1 MSVDGHERNAGT
13 DTTPARARK
22 GNTEALL
29 ASIFG
34 SPLPSEEAAMWALMS
49 PAQRDSAV
57 QRLRTLLKFDR
68 PETAPPVER
77 AAADAGLSL
86 NRWYEMHRQWR
97 EHRSLAVL
105 GTSAAL
111 PRSRKLWYHDDLQRL
126 VVGVVDRDPA
136 GSVRKLALAL
146 GEALGEALG
155 VPPDKRP
162 SYNTLRRFAEIET
175 RRRAR
180 EGAPGNEILFDCLA
194 CELPHSSAVFVAF
207 LVLDKGSHAVLGAA
221 LGDARHSRDGYAS
234 AARDALSRL
243 ARAPLAKV
251 PWTEKTERSQLVFGP
266 DDVSWN
272 GIATTLARAGLAGH
286 LQPAGSKRR
295 FGMYV
300 RRILGERMGRVKFV
314 PGRTLDDE
322 AGAPTT
328 LDAAAR
334 LAVEV
339 DVHNSGLPVATK
351 ATEPYAPPPE
361 LLAILRAL
369 AGSTAP
375 I

>member
-1 MSVDGHERNAGT
+1 MSVDGHERTAGPNT
-13 DTTPARARK
+13 SRSLPRK
-22 GNTEALL
+22 DDADALL
-29 ASIFG
+29 ADTFG

-49 PAQRDSAV
+49 PAQRGSAL
-57 QRLRTLLKFDR
+57 QRLKTLLKFDR

-111 PRSRKLWYHDDLQRL
+111 PRSRKLSYHDDLQRL
-126 VVGVVDRDPA
+126 VVGVVDRNPA
-136 GSVRKLALAL
+136 GSVRQLALAL
-146 GEALGEALG
+146 GEVLGDELG

-162 SYNTLRRFAEIET
+162 SYNTLRKFAEIET

-221 LGDARHSRDGYAS
+221 LGDARHSRDGYGS

-243 ARAPLAKV
+243 ARSPLAELT
-251 PWTEKTERSQLVFGP
+251 WTEKTERSQLVFGP
-266 DDVSWN
+266 DDASWS
-272 GIATTLARAGLAGH
+272 GIATALARAGLAGH

-300 RRILGERMGRVKFV
+300 RRLLGYRMGRVKFV
-314 PGRTLDDE
+314 PGRTLDEE
-322 AGAPTT
+322 AGAPISP
-328 LDAAAR
+328 DDAAR

-339 DVHNSGLPVATK
+339 DVHNSGLPATMK
-351 ATEPYAPPPE
+351 ATEPYARPRE
-361 LLAILRAL
+361 LLAILRML
-369 AGSTAP
+369 AESTAP

>member
-1 MSVDGHERNAGT
+1 
-13 DTTPARARK
+13 
-22 GNTEALL
+22 
-29 ASIFG
+29 
-34 SPLPSEEAAMWALMS
+34 MWALMS
-49 PAQRDSAV
+49 PAQRASAV
-57 QRLRTLLKFDR
+57 QRLRTLLKFDMS
-68 PETAPPVER
+68 ETAPPVER

-111 PRSRKLWYHDDLQRL
+111 PRTRKLSYHDDLQRL

-146 GEALGEALG
+146 GEALGEELG
-155 VPPDKRP
+155 VPPDERP

-180 EGAPGNEILFDCLA
+180 EGAPGNEILFDCSA
-194 CELPHSSAVFVAF
+194 CELPHSSSVFVAF
-207 LVLDKGSHAVLGAA
+207 LVLDRGSHAVLGAA
-221 LGDARHSRDGYAS
+221 LGHARDSREGYAS
-234 AARDALSRL
+234 AARDALARL
-243 ARAPLAKV
+243 ARAPLADLT
-251 PWTEKTERSQLVFGP
+251 WTQKTERSQLVFGP
-266 DDVSWN
+266 DDASWT
-272 GIATTLARAGLAGH
+272 GIATTLAYASLAGH

-300 RRILGERMGRVKFV
+300 RRLLGDRMGRVKFV
-314 PGRTLDDE
+314 PGRTMDDE

-328 LDAAAR
+328 LDDAAR

-339 DVHNSGLPVATK
+339 DVHNSGLPATKK
-351 ATEPYAPPPE
+351 ATEPHAPPPE
-361 LLAILRAL
+361 LLAILQIL
-369 AGSTAP
+369 AEGTVPSDP
-375 I
+375 S

>member
-1 MSVDGHERNAGT
+1 
-13 DTTPARARK
+13 
-22 GNTEALL
+22 
-29 ASIFG
+29 
-34 SPLPSEEAAMWALMS
+34 MWALMS
-49 PAQRDSAV
+49 PAQRASAV

-111 PRSRKLWYHDDLQRL
+111 PRTRKLSYHDDLQRL

-146 GEALGEALG
+146 GEALG
-155 VPPDKRP
+155 VPPDERP

-180 EGAPGNEILFDCLA
+180 EGALGNEILFDCSA
-194 CELPHSSAVFVAF
+194 CELPHTSAVFVAF
-207 LVLDKGSHAVLGAA
+207 LVLDRGSHAVLGAA
-221 LGDARHSRDGYAS
+221 LGDARDSREGYAS
-234 AARDALSRL
+234 AARDALARL
-243 ARAPLAKV
+243 ARAPLADLT
-251 PWTEKTERSQLVFGP
+251 WTEKTERSQLVFGP
-266 DDVSWN
+266 DDVQWS
-272 GIATTLARAGLAGH
+272 GIATALAHAGLAGH

-300 RRILGERMGRVKFV
+300 RRLLGDRMGRVKFI
-314 PGRTLDDE
+314 PGRTVDDE

-328 LDAAAR
+328 LDDAAR

-339 DVHNSGLPVATK
+339 DVHNSGLPATAKATK
-351 ATEPYAPPPE
+351 PRAPPPE
-361 LLAILRAL
+361 LLAILRIL
-369 AGSTAP
+369 ADGTARSDP
-375 I
+375 G